1 MVELNPDIIL
11 AEGERIEPNKGEA
24 TDVLL
29 IRAIVRAKETGKSVN
44 VIWDNP
50 NFLIRIDPQ
59 DTPDDVTNKFEDAL
73 WFVVNSAGIVSDV
86 REKLNAALQ

>member
-1 MVELNPDIIL
+1 LCACFVGSAAVVEYEKAIFSQGIFVFIKLLCYNRCYMVELNPDIIL

-44 VIWDNP
+44 VI
-50 NFLIRIDPQ
+50 
-59 DTPDDVTNKFEDAL
+59 
-73 WFVVNSAGIVSDV
+73 
-86 REKLNAALQ
+86 